1 MAIFADVVLTTES
14 FVPLCAPHK
23 EFEMQHT
30 QASRRQFLKST
41 GALTLSFGIPLM
53 DVHSQSALA
62 QDKPRLAGDLQIH
75 RKLNAWIRIDSASQ
89 MVELRIGK
97 VELGQGILTAV
108 SQVCADELDVD
119 FTKIKLISGDTALVP
134 DEGVTAGSFSMPYC
148 ATAVQAAAAEVRA
161 ILLNL
166 AEAKLGQPAL
176 QMKVQNG
183 MIRSSNGGQ
192 TSYWDLVVGESLNR
206 EASGLVKPKPA
217 SEHRY
222 IGRSIPRPDIQAKV
236 LGQAIFVQEQRPK
249 GMLFGQIVRPPN
261 HGARLQSANL
271 NNIEK
276 MPGVVKVVRNG
287 SFLGV
292 IAKREAQAQAA
303 AQALQSVCEWQI
315 PHTLPKT
322 QDMQTWLLQT
332 NPDVI
337 IPTKKQARDN
347 SASASTP
354 VARVVE
360 AQYYRP
366 YHMHGS
372 IGTSAAM
379 ATLGEDGVL
388 TVQTHSQSVFQT
400 GEAIAKM
407 LNLPKEKVRM
417 QHVQGSGCYGH
428 NMADDAA
435 ADAALLAMQVPGKSV
450 RLQYSREQEHAWEPY
465 GSAMVMKTKA
475 SLDAQGNVLDW
486 DFTLWSTPH
495 GTRPSGHPG
504 NLLSA
509 AYLEKPF
516 AMPKPVNGGGPNY
529 AADRNAIALYD
540 FPGHNVTTHFITE
553 MPLRVSSTRGL
564 GAYANIFAIE
574 SFIDELAHTTGADPV
589 DYRLRFLKDERAR
602 DAIVKAAEKFGWSQW
617 RKTPGR
623 GRGIGFAKYKNIAG
637 YCAVAL
643 EVEVNRQNGRI
654 RVLRAVA
661 SADCG
666 HMVNPDGVSNQ
677 IEGGLIQSLSWT
689 LKEEVQMDNT
699 RVLSRDW
706 NSYPILTFSE
716 VPPVEVVLIN
726 RPGQPFL
733 GTGEASQGPTGA
745 ALANAVF
752 DATGVRFRT
761 LPLTPDRV
769 LQAL

>member
-1 MAIFADVVLTTES
+1 MTHMPT
-14 FVPLCAPHK
+14 
-23 EFEMQHT
+23 
-30 QASRRQFLKST
+30 SRRQFLKSA

-53 DVHSQSALA
+53 DVHSQSAVA

-75 RKLNAWIRIDSASQ
+75 RKLNAWIRIDSATQ

-108 SQVCADELDVD
+108 AQVCADELDVD
-119 FTKIKLISGDTALVP
+119 FAKIKLISGDTALVP

-148 ATAVQAAAAEVRA
+148 ATAVQAASAEVRA
-161 ILLNL
+161 ILLGL
-166 AEAKLGQPAL
+166 AENKLNQPAAQL
-176 QMKVQNG
+176 KVQNG
-183 MIRSSNGGQ
+183 VIRSGNGAQ
-192 TSYWDLVVGESLNR
+192 ISYWELVIGESLNR
-206 EASGLVKPKPA
+206 EATGLVKPKLI

-222 IGRSIPRPDIQAKV
+222 IGRSVPRPDIQAKI
-236 LGQAIFVQEQRPK
+236 LGEAIFVQELRPK
-249 GMLFGQIVRPPN
+249 GMLFGQVVRPPN
-261 HGARLQSANL
+261 HSARLQSVNL
-271 NNIEK
+271 SRVEK

-303 AQALQSVCEWQI
+303 AQALQSNCEWQV
-315 PHTLPKT
+315 PQNLPGT
-322 QDMQTWLLQT
+322 QEMQAWLLQT
-332 NPDVI
+332 KPDVI
-337 IPTKKQARDN
+337 IPTKKQTRAN
-347 SASASTP
+347 SASANTP

-379 ATLGEDGVL
+379 ATLGDDGVL

-407 LNLPKEKVRM
+407 LGLPLNKVRM
-417 QHVQGSGCYGH
+417 QHTQGSGCYGH

-435 ADAALLAMQVPGKSV
+435 ADAALLAMQVPGQPV

-486 DFTLWSTPH
+486 DYTLWSTPH
-495 GTRPSGHPG
+495 GTRPSGQPG

-574 SFIDELAHTTGADPV
+574 SFIDELAHATGADPV

-602 DAIVKAAEKFGWSQW
+602 DVIVKAAEKFAWSQW

-689 LKEEVQMDNT
+689 LKEEVQMDKT

-716 VPPVEVVLIN
+716 VPPVDIVLID

-752 DATGVRFRT
+752 DATGVRLRT

>member
-1 MAIFADVVLTTES
+1 MTHMPT
-14 FVPLCAPHK
+14 
-23 EFEMQHT
+23 
-30 QASRRQFLKST
+30 SRRHFLKSA

-53 DVHSQSALA
+53 DVHSQSAVA

-75 RKLNAWIRIDSASQ
+75 RKLNAWIRIDSATQ

-108 SQVCADELDVD
+108 AQVCADELDVD
-119 FTKIKLISGDTALVP
+119 FAKIKLISGDTALVP

-148 ATAVQAAAAEVRA
+148 ATAVQAASAEVRA
-161 ILLNL
+161 ILLGL
-166 AEAKLGQPAL
+166 AENKLNQPAAQL
-176 QMKVQNG
+176 KVQNG
-183 MIRSSNGGQ
+183 VIRSGNGAQ
-192 TSYWDLVVGESLNR
+192 ISYWELVIGESLNR
-206 EASGLVKPKPA
+206 EATGLVKPKLI

-222 IGRSIPRPDIQAKV
+222 IGRSVPRPDIQAKV
-236 LGQAIFVQEQRPK
+236 LGEAIFVQELRPK
-249 GMLFGQIVRPPN
+249 GMLFGQVVRPPN
-261 HGARLQSANL
+261 HSARLQSVNL
-271 NNIEK
+271 SRVEK

-303 AQALQSVCEWQI
+303 AQALQSNCEWQV
-315 PHTLPKT
+315 PQNLPGT
-322 QDMQTWLLQT
+322 QEMQAWLLQT
-332 NPDVI
+332 KPDVI
-337 IPTKKQARDN
+337 IPTKKQTRAN
-347 SASASTP
+347 SASANTP

-379 ATLGEDGVL
+379 ATLGADGVL

-407 LNLPKEKVRM
+407 LGLPLNKVRM
-417 QHVQGSGCYGH
+417 QHTQGSGCYGH

-435 ADAALLAMQVPGKSV
+435 ADAALLAMQVPGQPV

-486 DFTLWSTPH
+486 DYTLWSTPH
-495 GTRPSGHPG
+495 GTRPSGQPG

-574 SFIDELAHTTGADPV
+574 SFIDELAHATGADPV

-602 DAIVKAAEKFGWSQW
+602 DVIVKAAEKFAWSQW

-689 LKEEVQMDNT
+689 LKEEVQMDKT

-716 VPPVEVVLIN
+716 VPLVDIVLID

-752 DATGVRFRT
+752 DATGVRLRT

>member
-1 MAIFADVVLTTES
+1 M
-14 FVPLCAPHK
+14 H
-23 EFEMQHT
+23 HT
-30 QASRRQFLKST
+30 QTSRRQFLQSA

-53 DVHSQSALA
+53 DVHSQSAVA
-62 QDKPRLAGDLQIH
+62 PDKPRLAGDLHIH
-75 RKLNAWIRIDSASQ
+75 RKLNAWIRIDSATQ

-119 FTKIKLISGDTALVP
+119 FAKIKLISGDTALVP

-183 MIRSSNGGQ
+183 VVRAGNGAQ
-192 TSYWDLVVGESLNR
+192 TNYWELVIGESLNR
-206 EASGLVKPKPA
+206 EATGLVKPKSI

-222 IGRSIPRPDIQAKV
+222 VGRSVPRPDIQAKV
-236 LGQAIFVQEQRPK
+236 MGEAIFVQEQRPK

-271 NNIEK
+271 SRIDK

-303 AQALQSVCEWQI
+303 AQALQSVCEWQV

-322 QDMQTWLLQT
+322 QEMQTWLLQT
-332 NPDVI
+332 KPDVV
-337 IPTKKQARDN
+337 IPTKKQARAN
-347 SASASTP
+347 TGSATTA
-354 VARVVE
+354 VARVLE

-435 ADAALLAMQVPGKSV
+435 ADAALLAMQVPGQAV

-486 DFTLWSTPH
+486 DLTLWSTPH
-495 GTRPSGHPG
+495 GTRPSGQPG

-516 AMPKPVNGGGPNY
+516 AMPKPTNGGGPNY

-540 FPGHNVTTHFITE
+540 FPGHNVTTNFITE

-574 SFIDELAHTTGADPV
+574 SFIDELAHATGADPV

-716 VPPVEVVLIN
+716 VPPVEVILID

>member
-1 MAIFADVVLTTES
+1 MTALQT
-14 FVPLCAPHK
+14 
-23 EFEMQHT
+23 
-30 QASRRQFLKST
+30 SRRKFLKTS

-53 DVHSQSALA
+53 DVHSQSAPA
-62 QDKPRLAGDLQIH
+62 SDKPRLAGDLQIH
-75 RKLNAWIRIDSASQ
+75 RKLNAWIRIDSATQ
-89 MVELRIGK
+89 TVELRIGK

-108 SQVCADELDVD
+108 AQVCADELDVD
-119 FTKIKLISGDTALVP
+119 FSKVNIISGDTALVP

-148 ATAVQAAAAEVRA
+148 ATAVQAASAEVRA
-161 ILLNL
+161 ILLGL
-166 AEAKLGQPAL
+166 AEIKLGQAAA

-183 MIRSSNGGQ
+183 LIRAGNGAQ
-192 TSYWDLVVGESLNR
+192 TSYWDLVIGESLNR
-206 EASGLVKPKPA
+206 EATGLVKPKPL

-222 IGRSIPRPDIQAKV
+222 IGRSVPRPDIQAKV
-236 LGQAIFVQEQRPK
+236 MGDAIFVQEQRPQ
-249 GMLFGQIVRPPN
+249 GMLFGQIVRPPS
-261 HGARLQSANL
+261 HGARLQSVNL
-271 NNIEK
+271 SSIET

-303 AQALQSVCEWQI
+303 AQALQNVCQWQV
-315 PHTLPKT
+315 PNNLPKT
-322 QDMQTWLLQT
+322 QDMPNWLLQT
-332 NPDVI
+332 KPDVV
-337 IPTKKQARDN
+337 IPTKKQARAN
-347 SASASTP
+347 SSSANTP
-354 VARVVE
+354 IARVVE

-366 YHMHGS
+366 YHMHAS
-372 IGTSAAM
+372 IGTSAGM
-379 ATLGEDGVL
+379 ACLGNDGVL

-407 LNLPKEKVRM
+407 LGMPKEKVRM

-435 ADAALLAMQVPGKSV
+435 ADAALLAMQVPGQTV

-465 GSAMVMKTKA
+465 GSAMLMKTKA

-495 GTRPSGHPG
+495 GTRPSGQPG

-574 SFIDELAHTTGADPV
+574 SFIDELAHASGADPV
-589 DYRLRFLKDERAR
+589 EYRLRFMKDERAR

-666 HMVNPDGVSNQ
+666 HMVNPDGISNQ

-716 VPPVEVVLIN
+716 IPPVEVVLID

>member
-1 MAIFADVVLTTES
+1 MTHMPT
-14 FVPLCAPHK
+14 P
-23 EFEMQHT
+23 
-30 QASRRQFLKST
+30 RRQFLKSA

-53 DVHSQSALA
+53 DVHSQSAVA

-75 RKLNAWIRIDSASQ
+75 RKLNAWIRIDSATQ

-108 SQVCADELDVD
+108 AQVCADELDVD
-119 FTKIKLISGDTALVP
+119 FAKIKLISGDTALVP

-148 ATAVQAAAAEVRA
+148 ATAVQAASAEVRA
-161 ILLNL
+161 ILLGL
-166 AEAKLGQPAL
+166 AENKLNQPAAQL
-176 QMKVQNG
+176 KVQNG
-183 MIRSSNGGQ
+183 VIRSGNGAQ
-192 TSYWDLVVGESLNR
+192 ISYWELVIGESLNR
-206 EASGLVKPKPA
+206 EATGLVKPKLI

-222 IGRSIPRPDIQAKV
+222 IGRSVPRPDIQAKV
-236 LGQAIFVQEQRPK
+236 LGEAIFVQELRPK
-249 GMLFGQIVRPPN
+249 GMLFGQVVRPPN
-261 HGARLQSANL
+261 HSARLQSVNL
-271 NNIEK
+271 SRVEK

-303 AQALQSVCEWQI
+303 AQALQSNCEWQV
-315 PHTLPKT
+315 PQNLPGT
-322 QDMQTWLLQT
+322 QEMQAWLLQT
-332 NPDVI
+332 KPDVI
-337 IPTKKQARDN
+337 IPTKKQTRAN
-347 SASASTP
+347 SASANTP

-379 ATLGEDGVL
+379 ATLGDDGVL

-407 LNLPKEKVRM
+407 LGLPLDKVRM
-417 QHVQGSGCYGH
+417 QHTQGSGCYGH

-435 ADAALLAMQVPGKSV
+435 ADAALLAMQVPGQPV

-486 DFTLWSTPH
+486 DYTLWSTPH
-495 GTRPSGHPG
+495 GTRPSGQPG

-574 SFIDELAHTTGADPV
+574 SFIDELAHATGADPV

-602 DAIVKAAEKFGWSQW
+602 DVIVKAAEKFAWSQW

-689 LKEEVQMDNT
+689 LKEEVQMDKT

-716 VPPVEVVLIN
+716 VPPVDIVLID

-752 DATGVRFRT
+752 DATGVRLRT

>member
-1 MAIFADVVLTTES
+1 MTHMPT
-14 FVPLCAPHK
+14 
-23 EFEMQHT
+23 
-30 QASRRQFLKST
+30 SRRQFLKSA

-53 DVHSQSALA
+53 DVHSQSAVA

-75 RKLNAWIRIDSASQ
+75 RKLNAWIRIDSATQ

-108 SQVCADELDVD
+108 AQVCADELDVD
-119 FTKIKLISGDTALVP
+119 FAKIKLISGDTALVP

-148 ATAVQAAAAEVRA
+148 ATAVQAASAEVRA
-161 ILLNL
+161 ILLGL
-166 AEAKLGQPAL
+166 AENKLNQPAAQL
-176 QMKVQNG
+176 KVQNG
-183 MIRSSNGGQ
+183 VIRSGNGAQ
-192 TSYWDLVVGESLNR
+192 ISYWELVIGESLNR
-206 EASGLVKPKPA
+206 EATGLVKPKLI

-222 IGRSIPRPDIQAKV
+222 IGRSVPRPDIQAKV
-236 LGQAIFVQEQRPK
+236 LGEAIFVQELRPK
-249 GMLFGQIVRPPN
+249 GMLFGQVVRPPN
-261 HGARLQSANL
+261 HSARLQSVNL
-271 NNIEK
+271 SRVEK

-303 AQALQSVCEWQI
+303 AQALQSNCEWQV
-315 PHTLPKT
+315 PQNLPGT
-322 QDMQTWLLQT
+322 QEMQAWLLQT
-332 NPDVI
+332 KPDVI
-337 IPTKKQARDN
+337 IPTKKQTRAN
-347 SASASTP
+347 SASANTP

-372 IGTSAAM
+372 VGTSAAM
-379 ATLGEDGVL
+379 ATLGADGVL

-407 LNLPKEKVRM
+407 LGLPLDKVRM
-417 QHVQGSGCYGH
+417 QHTQGSGCYGH

-435 ADAALLAMQVPGKSV
+435 ADAALLAMQVPGQPV

-486 DFTLWSTPH
+486 DYTLWSTPH
-495 GTRPSGHPG
+495 GTRPSGQPG

-574 SFIDELAHTTGADPV
+574 SFIDELAHATGADPV

-602 DAIVKAAEKFGWSQW
+602 DVIVKAAEKFAWSQW

-689 LKEEVQMDNT
+689 LKEEVQMDKT

-716 VPPVEVVLIN
+716 VPPVDIVLID

-752 DATGVRFRT
+752 DATGVRLRT

>member
-1 MAIFADVVLTTES
+1 MN
-14 FVPLCAPHK
+14 
-23 EFEMQHT
+23 HT
-30 QASRRQFLKST
+30 PTSRRQFLKSA
-41 GALTLSFGIPLM
+41 GAVTLSFGIPLM

-62 QDKPRLAGDLQIH
+62 PDKPRLAGDLQIH
-75 RKLNAWIRIDSASQ
+75 RKLNAWIRIDSATQ

-108 SQVCADELDVD
+108 AQVCADELDVD
-119 FTKIKLISGDTALVP
+119 FAKIKLISGDTALVP

-148 ATAVQAAAAEVRA
+148 ATAVQAASAEVRA
-161 ILLNL
+161 ILLGL
-166 AEAKLGQPAL
+166 AENKLNQPAAQL
-176 QMKVQNG
+176 KVQNG
-183 MIRSSNGGQ
+183 LIRANNGAQ
-192 TSYWDLVVGESLNR
+192 ISYWELVLGESLNR
-206 EASGLVKPKPA
+206 EATGLIKPKPI

-222 IGRSIPRPDIQAKV
+222 IGRSVPRPDIQAKV
-236 LGQAIFVQEQRPK
+236 LGEAIFVQELRPK
-249 GMLFGQIVRPPN
+249 GMLFGQVVRPPN
-261 HGARLQSANL
+261 HSARLQSVNL
-271 NNIEK
+271 SRVEK

-303 AQALQSVCEWQI
+303 AQALQSACEWQV
-315 PHTLPKT
+315 PQNLPGT
-322 QDMQTWLLQT
+322 QEMQAWLLQT
-332 NPDVI
+332 KPDVI
-337 IPTKKQARDN
+337 IPTKKQARAN
-347 SASASTP
+347 SASANTP

-379 ATLGEDGVL
+379 ATLSAEGVL

-400 GEAIAKM
+400 GAAIAKM
-407 LNLPKEKVRM
+407 LGLPIDKVRM
-417 QHVQGSGCYGH
+417 QHTQGSGCYGH

-435 ADAALLAMQVPGKSV
+435 ADAALLAMQVPGQSV

-475 SLDAQGNVLDW
+475 SLDSQGNVLDW

-495 GTRPSGHPG
+495 GTRPSGQPG

-574 SFIDELAHTTGADPV
+574 SFIDELAHATGTDPV
-589 DYRLRFLKDERAR
+589 EYRLRFLKDERAR

-689 LKEEVQMDNT
+689 LKEEVQMDKT
-699 RVLSRDW
+699 RVLSKDW

-716 VPPVEVVLIN
+716 VPPVDIVLID

-733 GTGEASQGPTGA
+733 GTGEASQGPSGA

>member
-1 MAIFADVVLTTES
+1 MTHMPT
-14 FVPLCAPHK
+14 
-23 EFEMQHT
+23 
-30 QASRRQFLKST
+30 SRRQFLKSA

-53 DVHSQSALA
+53 DVHSQSAVA

-75 RKLNAWIRIDSASQ
+75 RKLNAWIRIDSATQ

-108 SQVCADELDVD
+108 AQVCADELDVD
-119 FTKIKLISGDTALVP
+119 FAKIKLISGDTALVP

-148 ATAVQAAAAEVRA
+148 ATAVQAASSEVRA
-161 ILLNL
+161 ILLGL
-166 AEAKLGQPAL
+166 AENKLNQPAAQL
-176 QMKVQNG
+176 KVQNG
-183 MIRSSNGGQ
+183 VIRSGNGAQ
-192 TSYWDLVVGESLNR
+192 ISYWELVIGESLNR
-206 EASGLVKPKPA
+206 EATGLVKPKLI

-222 IGRSIPRPDIQAKV
+222 IGRSVPRPDIQAKV
-236 LGQAIFVQEQRPK
+236 LGEAIFVQELRPK
-249 GMLFGQIVRPPN
+249 GMLFGQVVRPPN
-261 HGARLQSANL
+261 HSARLQSVNL
-271 NNIEK
+271 SRVEK

-303 AQALQSVCEWQI
+303 AQALQSNCEWQV
-315 PHTLPKT
+315 PQNLPGT
-322 QDMQTWLLQT
+322 QEMQAWLLQT
-332 NPDVI
+332 KPDVI
-337 IPTKKQARDN
+337 IPTKKQTRAN
-347 SASASTP
+347 SASANTP

-379 ATLGEDGVL
+379 ATLGDDGVL

-407 LNLPKEKVRM
+407 LGLPLNKVRM
-417 QHVQGSGCYGH
+417 QHTQGSGCYGH

-435 ADAALLAMQVPGKSV
+435 ADAALLAMQVPGQPV

-486 DFTLWSTPH
+486 DYTLWSTPH
-495 GTRPSGHPG
+495 GTRPSGQPG

-574 SFIDELAHTTGADPV
+574 SFIDELAHATGADPV

-602 DAIVKAAEKFGWSQW
+602 DVIVKAAEKFAWSQW

-689 LKEEVQMDNT
+689 LKEEVQMDKT

-716 VPPVEVVLIN
+716 VPPVDIVLID

-752 DATGVRFRT
+752 DATGVRLRT

>member
-1 MAIFADVVLTTES
+1 MTHMPT
-14 FVPLCAPHK
+14 
-23 EFEMQHT
+23 
-30 QASRRQFLKST
+30 SRRQFLKSA

-53 DVHSQSALA
+53 DVHSQSAVA

-75 RKLNAWIRIDSASQ
+75 RKLNAWIRIDSATQ

-108 SQVCADELDVD
+108 AQVCADELDVD
-119 FTKIKLISGDTALVP
+119 FAKIKLISGDTALVP

-148 ATAVQAAAAEVRA
+148 ATAVQAASAEVRA
-161 ILLNL
+161 ILLGL
-166 AEAKLGQPAL
+166 AENKLNQPAAQL
-176 QMKVQNG
+176 KVQNG
-183 MIRSSNGGQ
+183 VIRSGNGAQ
-192 TSYWDLVVGESLNR
+192 ISYWELVIGESLNR
-206 EASGLVKPKPA
+206 EATGLVKPKLI

-222 IGRSIPRPDIQAKV
+222 IGRSVPRPDIQAKV
-236 LGQAIFVQEQRPK
+236 LGEAIFVQELRPK
-249 GMLFGQIVRPPN
+249 GMLFGQVVRPPN
-261 HGARLQSANL
+261 HSARLQSVNL
-271 NNIEK
+271 SRVEK

-303 AQALQSVCEWQI
+303 AQALQSNCEWQV
-315 PHTLPKT
+315 PQNLPGT
-322 QDMQTWLLQT
+322 QEMQAWLLQT
-332 NPDVI
+332 KPDVI
-337 IPTKKQARDN
+337 IPTKKQTRAN
-347 SASASTP
+347 SASANTP

-379 ATLGEDGVL
+379 AMLGDDGVL

-407 LNLPKEKVRM
+407 LGLPLNKVRM
-417 QHVQGSGCYGH
+417 QHTQGSGCYGH

-435 ADAALLAMQVPGKSV
+435 ADAALLAMQVPGQPV

-486 DFTLWSTPH
+486 DYTLWSTPH
-495 GTRPSGHPG
+495 GTRPSGQPG

-574 SFIDELAHTTGADPV
+574 SFIDELAHATGADPV

-602 DAIVKAAEKFGWSQW
+602 DVIVKAAEKFAWSQW

-689 LKEEVQMDNT
+689 LKEEVQMDKT

-716 VPPVEVVLIN
+716 VPPVDIVLID

-752 DATGVRFRT
+752 DATGVRLRT

>member
-1 MAIFADVVLTTES
+1 MATSAAVVHTTE
-14 FVPLCAPHK
+14 LCVRSCVQPK
-23 EFEMQHT
+23 EFEMTHMPT
-30 QASRRQFLKST
+30 SRRQFLKSA

-53 DVHSQSALA
+53 DVHSQSAVA

-75 RKLNAWIRIDSASQ
+75 RKLNAWIRIDSATQ

-108 SQVCADELDVD
+108 AQVCADELDVD
-119 FTKIKLISGDTALVP
+119 FAKIKLISGDTALVP

-148 ATAVQAAAAEVRA
+148 ATAVQAASAEVRA
-161 ILLNL
+161 ILLGL
-166 AEAKLGQPAL
+166 AENKLNQPAAQL
-176 QMKVQNG
+176 KVQNG
-183 MIRSSNGGQ
+183 VIRSGNGAQ
-192 TSYWDLVVGESLNR
+192 ISYWELVIGESLNR
-206 EASGLVKPKPA
+206 EATGLVKPKLI

-222 IGRSIPRPDIQAKV
+222 IGRSVPRPDIQAKV
-236 LGQAIFVQEQRPK
+236 LGEAIFVQELRPK
-249 GMLFGQIVRPPN
+249 GMLFGQVVRPPN
-261 HGARLQSANL
+261 HSARLQSVNL
-271 NNIEK
+271 SRVEK

-303 AQALQSVCEWQI
+303 AQALQSNCEWQV
-315 PHTLPKT
+315 PQNLPGT
-322 QDMQTWLLQT
+322 QEMQAWLLQT
-332 NPDVI
+332 KPDVI
-337 IPTKKQARDN
+337 IPTKKQTRAN
-347 SASASTP
+347 SASANTP

-379 ATLGEDGVL
+379 ATLGADGVL

-407 LNLPKEKVRM
+407 LGLPLDKVRM
-417 QHVQGSGCYGH
+417 QHTQGSGCYGH

-435 ADAALLAMQVPGKSV
+435 ADAALLAMQVPGQPV

-486 DFTLWSTPH
+486 DYTLWSTPH
-495 GTRPSGHPG
+495 GTRPSGQPG

-574 SFIDELAHTTGADPV
+574 SFIDELAHATGADPV

-602 DAIVKAAEKFGWSQW
+602 DVIVKAAEKFAWSQW

-689 LKEEVQMDNT
+689 LKEEVQMDKT

-716 VPPVEVVLIN
+716 VPPVDIVLID

-752 DATGVRFRT
+752 DATGVRLRT

>member
-1 MAIFADVVLTTES
+1 MTHMPT
-14 FVPLCAPHK
+14 
-23 EFEMQHT
+23 
-30 QASRRQFLKST
+30 SRRQFLKSA

-53 DVHSQSALA
+53 DVHSQSAVA

-75 RKLNAWIRIDSASQ
+75 RKLNAWIRIDSATQ

-108 SQVCADELDVD
+108 AQVCADELDVD
-119 FTKIKLISGDTALVP
+119 FAKIKLISGDTALVP

-148 ATAVQAAAAEVRA
+148 ATAVQAASAEVRA
-161 ILLNL
+161 ILLGL
-166 AEAKLGQPAL
+166 AENKLNQPAAQL
-176 QMKVQNG
+176 KVQNG
-183 MIRSSNGGQ
+183 VIRSGNGAQ
-192 TSYWDLVVGESLNR
+192 ISYWELVIGESLNR
-206 EASGLVKPKPA
+206 EATGLVKPKLI

-222 IGRSIPRPDIQAKV
+222 IGRSVPRPDIQAKV
-236 LGQAIFVQEQRPK
+236 LGEAIFVQELRPK
-249 GMLFGQIVRPPN
+249 GMLFGQVVRPPN
-261 HGARLQSANL
+261 HSARLQSVNL
-271 NNIEK
+271 SRVEK

-303 AQALQSVCEWQI
+303 AQALQSNCEWQV
-315 PHTLPKT
+315 PQNLPGT
-322 QDMQTWLLQT
+322 QEMQAWLLQT
-332 NPDVI
+332 KPDVI
-337 IPTKKQARDN
+337 IPTKKQTRAN
-347 SASASTP
+347 SASANTP

-379 ATLGEDGVL
+379 ATLGDDGVL

-407 LNLPKEKVRM
+407 LGLPLNKVRM
-417 QHVQGSGCYGH
+417 QHTQGSGCYGH

-435 ADAALLAMQVPGKSV
+435 ADAALLAMQVPGQPV

-465 GSAMVMKTKA
+465 GSTMVMKTKA

-486 DFTLWSTPH
+486 DYTLWSTPH
-495 GTRPSGHPG
+495 GTRPSGQPG

-574 SFIDELAHTTGADPV
+574 SFIDELAHATGADPV

-602 DAIVKAAEKFGWSQW
+602 DVIVKAAEKFAWSQW

-689 LKEEVQMDNT
+689 LKEEVQMDKT

-716 VPPVEVVLIN
+716 VPPVDIVLID

-752 DATGVRFRT
+752 DATGVRLRT

>member
-1 MAIFADVVLTTES
+1 MTHMPT
-14 FVPLCAPHK
+14 P
-23 EFEMQHT
+23 
-30 QASRRQFLKST
+30 RRQFLKSA

-53 DVHSQSALA
+53 DVHSQSAVA

-75 RKLNAWIRIDSASQ
+75 RKLNAWIRIDSATQ

-108 SQVCADELDVD
+108 AQVCADELDVD
-119 FTKIKLISGDTALVP
+119 FAKIKLISGDTALVP

-148 ATAVQAAAAEVRA
+148 ATAVQAASAEVRA
-161 ILLNL
+161 ILLGL
-166 AEAKLGQPAL
+166 AENKLNQPAAQL
-176 QMKVQNG
+176 KVQNG
-183 MIRSSNGGQ
+183 VIRSGNGAQ
-192 TSYWDLVVGESLNR
+192 ISYWELVIGESLNR
-206 EASGLVKPKPA
+206 EATGLVKPKLI

-222 IGRSIPRPDIQAKV
+222 IGRSVPRPDIQAKV
-236 LGQAIFVQEQRPK
+236 LGEAIFVQELRPK
-249 GMLFGQIVRPPN
+249 GMLFGQVVRPPN
-261 HGARLQSANL
+261 HSARLQSVNL
-271 NNIEK
+271 SRVEK

-303 AQALQSVCEWQI
+303 AQALQSNCEWQV
-315 PHTLPKT
+315 PQNLPGT
-322 QDMQTWLLQT
+322 QEMQAWLLQT
-332 NPDVI
+332 KPDVI
-337 IPTKKQARDN
+337 IPTKKQTRAN
-347 SASASTP
+347 SASANTP

-379 ATLGEDGVL
+379 ATLGADGVL

-407 LNLPKEKVRM
+407 LGLPLDKVRM
-417 QHVQGSGCYGH
+417 QHTQGSGCYGH

-435 ADAALLAMQVPGKSV
+435 ADAALLAMQVPGQPV

-486 DFTLWSTPH
+486 DYTLWSTPH
-495 GTRPSGHPG
+495 GTRPSGQPG

-574 SFIDELAHTTGADPV
+574 SFIDELAHATGADPV

-602 DAIVKAAEKFGWSQW
+602 DVIVKAAEKFAWSQW

-689 LKEEVQMDNT
+689 LKEEVQMDKT

-716 VPPVEVVLIN
+716 VPPVDIVLID

-752 DATGVRFRT
+752 DATGVRLRT

>member
-1 MAIFADVVLTTES
+1 MTHMPT
-14 FVPLCAPHK
+14 
-23 EFEMQHT
+23 
-30 QASRRQFLKST
+30 SRRQFLKSA

-53 DVHSQSALA
+53 DVHSQSAVA

-75 RKLNAWIRIDSASQ
+75 RKLNAWIRIDSATQ

-108 SQVCADELDVD
+108 AQVCADELDVD
-119 FTKIKLISGDTALVP
+119 FAKIKLISGDTALVP

-148 ATAVQAAAAEVRA
+148 ATAVQAASAEVRA
-161 ILLNL
+161 ILLGL
-166 AEAKLGQPAL
+166 AENKLNQPAAQL
-176 QMKVQNG
+176 KVQNG
-183 MIRSSNGGQ
+183 VIRSGNGAQ
-192 TSYWDLVVGESLNR
+192 ISYWELVIGESLNR
-206 EASGLVKPKPA
+206 EATGLVKPKLI

-222 IGRSIPRPDIQAKV
+222 IGRSVPRPDIQAKV
-236 LGQAIFVQEQRPK
+236 LGEAIFVQELRPK
-249 GMLFGQIVRPPN
+249 GMLFG
-261 HGARLQSANL
+261 
-271 NNIEK
+271 
-276 MPGVVKVVRNG
+276 
-287 SFLGV
+287 
-292 IAKREAQAQAA
+292 
-303 AQALQSVCEWQI
+303 
-315 PHTLPKT
+315 
-322 QDMQTWLLQT
+322 
-332 NPDVI
+332 
-337 IPTKKQARDN
+337 KKQTRAN
-347 SASASTP
+347 SASANTP

-379 ATLGEDGVL
+379 ATLGADGVL

-407 LNLPKEKVRM
+407 LGLPLNKVRM
-417 QHVQGSGCYGH
+417 QHTQGSGCYGH

-435 ADAALLAMQVPGKSV
+435 ADAALLAMQVPGQPV

-486 DFTLWSTPH
+486 DYTLWSTPH
-495 GTRPSGHPG
+495 GTRPSGQPG

-574 SFIDELAHTTGADPV
+574 SFIDELAHATGADPV

-602 DAIVKAAEKFGWSQW
+602 DVIVKAAEKFAWSQW

-689 LKEEVQMDNT
+689 LKEEVQMDKT

-716 VPPVEVVLIN
+716 VPPVDIVLID

-752 DATGVRFRT
+752 DATGVRLRT

>member
-1 MAIFADVVLTTES
+1 MTHMPT
-14 FVPLCAPHK
+14 
-23 EFEMQHT
+23 
-30 QASRRQFLKST
+30 SRRQFLKSA

-53 DVHSQSALA
+53 DVHSQSAVA

-75 RKLNAWIRIDSASQ
+75 RKLNAWIRIDSATQ

-108 SQVCADELDVD
+108 AQVCADELDVD
-119 FTKIKLISGDTALVP
+119 FAKIKLISGDTALVP

-148 ATAVQAAAAEVRA
+148 ATAVQAASAEVRA
-161 ILLNL
+161 ILLGL
-166 AEAKLGQPAL
+166 AENKLNQPAAQL
-176 QMKVQNG
+176 KVQNG
-183 MIRSSNGGQ
+183 VIRSGNGAQ
-192 TSYWDLVVGESLNR
+192 ISYWELVIGESLNR
-206 EASGLVKPKPA
+206 EATGLVKPKLI

-222 IGRSIPRPDIQAKV
+222 IGRSVPRPDIQAKV
-236 LGQAIFVQEQRPK
+236 LGEAIFVQELRPK
-249 GMLFGQIVRPPN
+249 GMLFGQVVRPPN
-261 HGARLQSANL
+261 HSARLQSVNFSRV
-271 NNIEK
+271 EK

-303 AQALQSVCEWQI
+303 AQALQSNCEWQV
-315 PHTLPKT
+315 PQNLPGT
-322 QDMQTWLLQT
+322 QEMQAWLLQT
-332 NPDVI
+332 KPDVI
-337 IPTKKQARDN
+337 IPTKKQTRAN
-347 SASASTP
+347 SASANTP

-379 ATLGEDGVL
+379 ATLGADGVL

-407 LNLPKEKVRM
+407 LGLPLDKVRM
-417 QHVQGSGCYGH
+417 QHTQGSGCYGH

-435 ADAALLAMQVPGKSV
+435 ADAALLAMQVPGQPV

-486 DFTLWSTPH
+486 DYTLWSTPH
-495 GTRPSGHPG
+495 GTRPSGQPG

-574 SFIDELAHTTGADPV
+574 SFIDELAHATGADPV

-602 DAIVKAAEKFGWSQW
+602 DVIVKAAEKFAWSQW

-689 LKEEVQMDNT
+689 LKEEVQMDKT

-716 VPPVEVVLIN
+716 VPPVDIVLID

-752 DATGVRFRT
+752 DATGVRLRT

>member
-1 MAIFADVVLTTES
+1 MN
-14 FVPLCAPHK
+14 
-23 EFEMQHT
+23 HT
-30 QASRRQFLKST
+30 PTSRRQFLKSA
-41 GALTLSFGIPLM
+41 GAVTLSFGIPLM
-53 DVHSQSALA
+53 DVNSQSALA
-62 QDKPRLAGDLQIH
+62 PDKPRLAGDLQIH
-75 RKLNAWIRIDSASQ
+75 RKLNAWIRIDSATQ

-108 SQVCADELDVD
+108 AQVCADELDVD
-119 FTKIKLISGDTALVP
+119 FAKIKLISGDTALVP

-148 ATAVQAAAAEVRA
+148 ATAVQAASAEVRA
-161 ILLNL
+161 ILLGL
-166 AEAKLGQPAL
+166 AENKLNQPAAQL
-176 QMKVQNG
+176 KVQNG
-183 MIRSSNGGQ
+183 LIRANNGAQ
-192 TSYWDLVVGESLNR
+192 ISYWELVLGESLNR
-206 EASGLVKPKPA
+206 EATGLIKPKPI

-222 IGRSIPRPDIQAKV
+222 IGRSVPRPDIQAKV
-236 LGQAIFVQEQRPK
+236 LGEAIFVQELRPK
-249 GMLFGQIVRPPN
+249 GMLFGQVVRPPN
-261 HGARLQSANL
+261 HSARLQSVNL
-271 NNIEK
+271 SRVEK

-303 AQALQSVCEWQI
+303 AQALQSACEWQV
-315 PHTLPKT
+315 PQNLPGT
-322 QDMQTWLLQT
+322 QEMQAWLLQT
-332 NPDVI
+332 KPDVI
-337 IPTKKQARDN
+337 IPTKKQARAN
-347 SASASTP
+347 SASANTP

-379 ATLGEDGVL
+379 ATLSAEGVL

-400 GEAIAKM
+400 GAAIAKM
-407 LNLPKEKVRM
+407 LGLPIDKVRM
-417 QHVQGSGCYGH
+417 QHTQGSGCYGH

-435 ADAALLAMQVPGKSV
+435 ADAALLAMQVPGQSV

-475 SLDAQGNVLDW
+475 SLDSQGNVLDW

-495 GTRPSGHPG
+495 GTRPSGQPG

-574 SFIDELAHTTGADPV
+574 SFIDELAHATGTDPV
-589 DYRLRFLKDERAR
+589 EYRLRFLKDERAR

-689 LKEEVQMDNT
+689 LKEEVQMDKT
-699 RVLSRDW
+699 RVLSKDW

-716 VPPVEVVLIN
+716 VPPVDIVLID

-733 GTGEASQGPTGA
+733 GTGEASQGPSGA

>member
-1 MAIFADVVLTTES
+1 MTHLQT
-14 FVPLCAPHK
+14 
-23 EFEMQHT
+23 
-30 QASRRQFLKST
+30 SRRQFLKTS
-41 GALTLSFGIPLM
+41 GALTLSFGIPLI
-53 DVHSQSALA
+53 DVHSQSSQAPE
-62 QDKPRLAGDLQIH
+62 KVRLAGDLNIH

-89 MVELRIGK
+89 RVELRIGK

-108 SQVCADELDVD
+108 SQVCAEELDVD
-119 FTKIKLISGDTALVP
+119 FSRIQIVSGDTALVP

-161 ILLNL
+161 ILLGL
-166 AEAKLGQPAL
+166 ASTQLGQSVDQL
-176 QMKVQNG
+176 QVQDGLIRANNG
-183 MIRSSNGGQ
+183 AQVR
-192 TSYWDLVVGESLNR
+192 YWDLLIGESLNQ
-206 EASGLVKPKPA
+206 EATGLIKPK
-217 SEHRY
+217 SIGQHRY
-222 IGRSIPRPDIQAKV
+222 IGRSIPRPDLQAKIM
-236 LGQAIFVQEQRPK
+236 GEAIFVQDLRPK
-249 GMLFGQIVRPPN
+249 GMLFGQVVRPPS

-271 NNIEK
+271 SAVEK

-292 IAKREAQAQAA
+292 VAKREAQAQAA
-303 AQALQSVCEWQI
+303 AQAIQNACQWQV
-315 PHTLPKT
+315 PHNLP
-322 QDMQTWLLQT
+322 QTHEMSAWLLKT
-332 NPDVI
+332 SPDKI
-337 IPTKKQARDN
+337 IPTKKQSRATSSSANTPIAREI
-347 SASASTP
+347 
-354 VARVVE
+354 E

-366 YHMHGS
+366 YHMHAS

-379 ATLGEDGVL
+379 ATLGKDGVL
-388 TVQTHSQSVFQT
+388 TIQTHSQSVFQT
-400 GEAIAKM
+400 GQAIAKM
-407 LNLPKEKVRM
+407 LGMPNEKVRM

-435 ADAALLAMQVPGKSV
+435 ADAALLAVQVPGQSV

-465 GSAMVMKTKA
+465 GSAMVIKTKA

-495 GTRPSGHPG
+495 GTRPSGEPG

-516 AMPKPVNGGGPNY
+516 AMPKPINGGGPNY

-564 GAYANIFAIE
+564 GAYANVFAIE
-574 SFIDELAHTTGADPV
+574 SFIDELAHAHGADPV
-589 DYRLRFLKDERAR
+589 DYRLRFLKDARAR
-602 DAIVKAAEKFGWSQW
+602 DALVKAAEKFGWSQW
-617 RKTPGR
+617 QKKPGR
-623 GRGIGFAKYKNIAG
+623 GRGIAFAKYKNIAG

-643 EVEVNRQNGRI
+643 EVEVNKQNGRI

-661 SADCG
+661 SADSG
-666 HMVNPDGVSNQ
+666 HIVNPDGVSNQ

-689 LKEEVQMDNT
+689 LKEEVQMDQT
-699 RVLSRDW
+699 QVLSRDW

-716 VPPVEVVLIN
+716 IPPIEVVLID
-726 RPGQPFL
+726 RPGQPYL

-769 LQAL
+769 LQSL

>member
-1 MAIFADVVLTTES
+1 MN
-14 FVPLCAPHK
+14 
-23 EFEMQHT
+23 HT
-30 QASRRQFLKST
+30 PTSRRQFLKSA
-41 GALTLSFGIPLM
+41 GAVTLSFGIPLM
-53 DVHSQSALA
+53 DVHSQSAVA
-62 QDKPRLAGDLQIH
+62 PDKPRLAGDLQIH
-75 RKLNAWIRIDSASQ
+75 RKLNAWIRIDSATQ

-108 SQVCADELDVD
+108 AQVCADELDID
-119 FTKIKLISGDTALVP
+119 FAKIKLISGDTALVP

-148 ATAVQAAAAEVRA
+148 ATAVQAASAEVRA
-161 ILLNL
+161 ILLGL
-166 AEAKLGQPAL
+166 AENKLNQPAAQL
-176 QMKVQNG
+176 KVQNG
-183 MIRSSNGGQ
+183 LIRANNGAQ
-192 TSYWDLVVGESLNR
+192 ISYWELVLGESLNR
-206 EASGLVKPKPA
+206 EATGLIKPKPI

-222 IGRSIPRPDIQAKV
+222 IGRSVPRPDIQAKV
-236 LGQAIFVQEQRPK
+236 LGEAIFVQELRPK
-249 GMLFGQIVRPPN
+249 GMLFGQVVRPPN
-261 HGARLQSANL
+261 HSARLQSVNL
-271 NNIEK
+271 SRVEK

-303 AQALQSVCEWQI
+303 AQTLQSACEWQV
-315 PHTLPKT
+315 PQNLPGT
-322 QDMQTWLLQT
+322 QEMQAWLLQT
-332 NPDVI
+332 KPDVI
-337 IPTKKQARDN
+337 IPTKKQARAN
-347 SASASTP
+347 SASANTP

-379 ATLGEDGVL
+379 ATLSAEGVL

-400 GEAIAKM
+400 GAAIAKM
-407 LNLPKEKVRM
+407 LGLPIDKVRM
-417 QHVQGSGCYGH
+417 QHTQGSGCYGH

-435 ADAALLAMQVPGKSV
+435 ADAALLAMQVPGQSV

-475 SLDAQGNVLDW
+475 SLDSQGNVLDW

-495 GTRPSGHPG
+495 GTRPSGQPG

-574 SFIDELAHTTGADPV
+574 SFIDELAHATGTDPV
-589 DYRLRFLKDERAR
+589 EYRLRFLKDERAR
-602 DAIVKAAEKFGWSQW
+602 DAIVRAAEKFGWSQW

-666 HMVNPDGVSNQ
+666 HMVSPDGVSNQ

-689 LKEEVQMDNT
+689 LKEEVQMDKT
-699 RVLSRDW
+699 RVLSKDW

-716 VPPVEVVLIN
+716 VPPVDIVLID

>member
-1 MAIFADVVLTTES
+1 MN
-14 FVPLCAPHK
+14 
-23 EFEMQHT
+23 HT
-30 QASRRQFLKST
+30 PTSRRQFLKSA
-41 GALTLSFGIPLM
+41 GAVTLSFGIPLM
-53 DVHSQSALA
+53 DVNSQSALA
-62 QDKPRLAGDLQIH
+62 PDKPRLAGDLQIH
-75 RKLNAWIRIDSASQ
+75 RKLNAWIRIDSATQ

-108 SQVCADELDVD
+108 AQVCADELDVD
-119 FTKIKLISGDTALVP
+119 FAKIKLISGDTALVP

-148 ATAVQAAAAEVRA
+148 ATAVQAASAEVRA
-161 ILLNL
+161 ILLGL
-166 AEAKLGQPAL
+166 AENKLNQPAAQL
-176 QMKVQNG
+176 KVQNG
-183 MIRSSNGGQ
+183 LIRANNGAQ
-192 TSYWDLVVGESLNR
+192 ISYWELVLGESLNR
-206 EASGLVKPKPA
+206 EATGLIKPKPI

-222 IGRSIPRPDIQAKV
+222 IGRSVPRPDIQAKV
-236 LGQAIFVQEQRPK
+236 LGEAIFVQELRPK
-249 GMLFGQIVRPPN
+249 GMLFGQVVRPPN
-261 HGARLQSANL
+261 HSARLQSVNL
-271 NNIEK
+271 SRVEK

-303 AQALQSVCEWQI
+303 AQALQSACEWQV
-315 PHTLPKT
+315 PQNLPGT
-322 QDMQTWLLQT
+322 QEMQAWLLQT
-332 NPDVI
+332 KPDVI
-337 IPTKKQARDN
+337 IPTKKQARAN
-347 SASASTP
+347 SASANTP

-379 ATLGEDGVL
+379 ATLSAEGVL

-400 GEAIAKM
+400 GAAIAKM
-407 LNLPKEKVRM
+407 LGLPIDKVRM
-417 QHVQGSGCYGH
+417 QHTQGSGCYGH

-435 ADAALLAMQVPGKSV
+435 ADAALLAMQVPGQSV

-495 GTRPSGHPG
+495 GTRPSGQPG

-574 SFIDELAHTTGADPV
+574 SFIDELAHATGTDPV
-589 DYRLRFLKDERAR
+589 EYRLRFLKDERAR

-689 LKEEVQMDNT
+689 LKEEVQMDKT
-699 RVLSRDW
+699 RVLSKDW

-716 VPPVEVVLIN
+716 VPPVDIVLID

-733 GTGEASQGPTGA
+733 GTGEASQGPSGA